1 MEGIGSAIVLM
12 ALNFSAGNVLVVAM
26 AILGGAVFAGKVS
39 GGHFH
44 SGITLGVFVGEGIEK
59 MRGNLKQTLVMIIS
73 QFIGAFAG

>member
-1 MEGIGSAIVLM
+1 MEGIGSAVILT
-12 ALNFSAGNVLVVAM
+12 ALNLSAGNVLVVAM
-26 AILGGAVFAGKVS
+26 AILAGVVFAGKVS

-44 SGITLGVFVGEGIEK
+44 PGITLGVFVGEGIEK